1 MAHTPQPAAPN
12 TEEQAKGT
20 YHAFPSSRF
29 SKARVIWSHVPR
41 HGLKRSTGSMSAAFR
56 LLRTPLSLLAFC
68 FGPLFPFSCQPLEHG
83 HGHVIDLTG

>member
-41 HGLKRSTGSMSAAFR
+41 HGLKRSTGSMSAACRANVPPFR
-56 LLRTPLSLLAFC
+56 FLLSVSD
-68 FGPLFPFSCQPLEHG
+68 PFSHFLPT
-83 HGHVIDLTG
+83 TGTWPWPCY